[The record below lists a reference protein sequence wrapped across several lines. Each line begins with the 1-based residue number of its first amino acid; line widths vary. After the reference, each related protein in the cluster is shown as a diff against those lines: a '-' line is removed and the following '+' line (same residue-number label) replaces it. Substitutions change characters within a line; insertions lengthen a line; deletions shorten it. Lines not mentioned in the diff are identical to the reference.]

1 MRAKFTKWKDIELKG
16 SAQQRNHGHSE
27 KANTAKEKDLRTT
40 NMVRGWYSK
49 YIRNSH
55 SSRAKN

>member
-1 MRAKFTKWKDIELKG
+1 MTLKTQGMRAKFTKWEDIELKG

-40 NMVRGWYSK
+40 NMVRGWYS
-49 YIRNSH
+49 
-55 SSRAKN
+55 